1 MRHSCCRS
9 SPSTR
14 TYSAWANALSILRS
28 GVGILPA
35 VESTL
40 ENRKLEAYATLENR
54 KLEAYAT
61 LENRKL
67 EAYATLDFWAS
78 GGARLPIPL
87 DYLYCLLEY
96 C

>member
-14 TYSAWANALSILRS
+14 TYSASANALSILRS